1 MAPRTDRLEI
11 RLTDLEREHFAASAD
26 RSGESLAAW
35 LRRAGR
41 ERIQR
46 EEGRWI
52 GLPLERRVK

>member
-1 MAPRTDRLEI
+1 MPRTDRLEI
-11 RLTDLEREHFAASAD
+11 RLTDLERTHFAASAE

-41 ERIQR
+41 ERILR
-46 EEGRWI
+46 EEGQRI